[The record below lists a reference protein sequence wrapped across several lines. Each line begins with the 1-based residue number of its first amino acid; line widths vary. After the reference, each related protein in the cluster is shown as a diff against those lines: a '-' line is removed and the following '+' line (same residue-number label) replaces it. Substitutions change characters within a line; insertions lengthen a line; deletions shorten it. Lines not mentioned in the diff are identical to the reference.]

1 MKIFTKFD
9 YNAVCKKVL
18 EDKLSAFN
26 FKYRIVAF
34 GEVEFLEKIPAD
46 KMKELKSELEDY
58 GITIIENQKTV
69 LIEKIKETIMEM
81 VSSEEPI
88 NVKASVYL
96 SEKLSHSYGYLS
108 NLFSEITY
116 SSIENYIMLQ
126 KIERAKNL
134 IIKDS
139 LTLTEVAYKL
149 NYSSVAHLS
158 TQFKNITG
166 ITPSQFQRIISKRR
180 EIANKK

>member
-69 LIEKIKETIMEM
+69 LIEKIKETI
-81 VSSEEPI
+81 I
-88 NVKASVYL
+88 
-96 SEKLSHSYGYLS
+96 KL
-108 NLFSEITY
+108 
-116 SSIENYIMLQ
+116 
-126 KIERAKNL
+126 
-134 IIKDS
+134 
-139 LTLTEVAYKL
+139 L
-149 NYSSVAHLS
+149 NHD
-158 TQFKNITG
+158 NI
-166 ITPSQFQRIISKRR
+166 
-180 EIANKK
+180 

>member
-18 EDKLSAFN
+18 EEQLGKLDI
-26 FKYRIVAF
+26 KYRLIAF
-34 GEVEFLEKIPAD
+34 GEIEFLEKISED
-46 KMKELKSELEDY
+46 KLEELKSDLQDY
-58 GITIIENQKTV
+58 GISIIENQKTV
-69 LIEKIKETIMEM
+69 LIEKIKEVIMEM
-81 VSSEEPI
+81 ITIEEPL

-96 SEKLSHSYGYLS
+96 SEKLNHSYGYLS
-108 NLFSEITY
+108 NLFSEITF

-134 IIKDS
+134 IIKDH
-139 LTLTEVAYKL
+139 LTLTEIAYKL

-166 ITPSQFQRIISKRR
+166 ITPSQFQRIIIKRR